1 MQNYDDQHHPRFGAP
16 EIDTGRLSLAD
27 PNLSLRMPKHHQQL
41 SQQELLTEIINQR
54 NSIIQART
62 QNMLNGVS
70 PGFQVPNLN
79 MNSNTRLESDSSM
92 ENSMRNPKRHKSTSY
107 KDKDKILSINEDS
120 RLEKNYSSSSH
131 ASIVDQENLN

>member
-1 MQNYDDQHHPRFGAP
+1 MQNYDNQHHPRFGAP
-16 EIDTGRLSLAD
+16 EIETGRLSLAD
-27 PNLSLRMPKHHQQL
+27 QNLSLRMPKHHQQL

-62 QNMLNGVS
+62 QNMLN

-92 ENSMRNPKRHKSTSY
+92 ETSMRNPKRHKSNSY
-107 KDKDKILSINEDS
+107 RDKEKILSINEDS

-131 ASIVDQENLN
+131 ASIVDQENLASSV